1 MAGVEAGIVE
11 VEGEVEGEG
20 YAFVG
25 VCIMPPHGGGAD
37 AAAEAE
43 DGDGGLLPLLL
54 PGLFALPVFKLGQPF
69 ERVVYGGEVG
79 DFDLVVQEEVCQPPG
94 LHVFVE
100 AVGAGGAG
108 DFVVGFL
115 FLAHDFMVGKE
126 FFGESVRR

>member
-1 MAGVEAGIVE
+1 
-11 VEGEVEGEG
+11 
-20 YAFVG
+20 
-25 VCIMPPHGGGAD
+25 MPPHGGGAD

-43 DGDGGLLPLLL
+43 DGDGVLLPLLL
-54 PGLFALPVFKLGQPF
+54 PGLFALAVFELGQPF
-69 ERVVYGGEVG
+69 EWVVYGGEVG

-115 FLAHDFMVGKE
+115 LAHDFMVGKE